1 MVSFPFV
8 FSVDS
13 VAIKLVIIKLIK
25 KAALSGDEKAM
36 NGKAI
41 SAIILVLLLACTRWL
56 AAGEAAT
63 TGGDT
68 PAFPEET
75 HLKNVRQLTF
85 GGQNA
90 EAYFSRDGTELI
102 FQSTRGELE
111 CDAIFRM
118 HSDGSEVR
126 QVSSGRGVTTCAFI
140 APDDRSIIYA
150 STHLRHEHCPAKP
163 DYSKGYVWPLYE
175 DYDIFRAGPEGE
187 DPVRLTATPGYDAEA
202 VYSPRGD
209 RIVFTSVRG
218 GDLDLY
224 LMNPDGSG
232 VEQLTFAA
240 GYDGGAFFSLDGDWI
255 VWRASRP
262 QGQDLADYQALLAEG
277 LVRPGRLELYIM
289 NLADRKP
296 VRITDNGAA
305 NFGPYWHPD
314 GKRIIFSSNMQDPQG
329 RNFDLYMIDIDTR
342 EIERITYY
350 DGFDGFPMFSHDG
363 KQLVFASNR
372 FGKVAGETNVFIA
385 DWQ

>member
-1 MVSFPFV
+1 MT
-8 FSVDS
+8 
-13 VAIKLVIIKLIK
+13 
-25 KAALSGDEKAM
+25 
-36 NGKAI
+36 GKTVPLT
-41 SAIILVLLLACTRWL
+41 LVLLLSFAGWPV
-56 AAGEAAT
+56 AAESPATMAGAAPVPGER
-63 TGGDT
+63 
-68 PAFPEET
+68 
-75 HLKNVRQLTF
+75 HLKNLRQLTF

-90 EAYFSRDGTELI
+90 EAYFSRDGRELV
-102 FQSTRGELE
+102 FQSTRDALE

-118 HSDGSEVR
+118 NSDGSNVR
-126 QVSSGRGVTTCAFI
+126 QISSGKGVTTCAFI
-140 APDDRSIIYA
+140 APDNGSVIYA
-150 STHLRHEHCPAKP
+150 STHLRHERCPPKP
-163 DYSKGYVWPLYE
+163 DYSHGYVWPLYE
-175 DYDIFRAGPEGE
+175 DYDIFRAGPAGE
-187 DPVRLTATPGYDAEA
+187 DPQRLTETPGYDAEG
-202 VYSPRGD
+202 VFSPQGD
-209 RIVFTSVRG
+209 RIVFTSLRN

-232 VEQLTFAA
+232 VEQLTFAT

-262 QGQDLADYQALLAEG
+262 QGQELADYRALLAEG
-277 LVRPGRLELYIM
+277 LIRPGRLELYIM
-289 NLADRKP
+289 NLGERKP

-314 GKRIIFSSNMQDPQG
+314 GKHIIFSSNMQDPQG
-329 RNFDLYMIDIDTR
+329 RNFDLYLIDIETR
-342 EIERITYY
+342 ETERITHY

>member
-1 MVSFPFV
+1 MFF
-8 FSVDS
+8 
-13 VAIKLVIIKLIK
+13 
-25 KAALSGDEKAM
+25 LSGFFRGFRGHAILRRLVEKTGVRLKRGGLIM
-36 NGKAI
+36 IGKLS
-41 SAIILVLLLACTRWL
+41 SAILIILLMSCSRWL
-56 AAGEAAT
+56 VAAEAAT
-63 TGGDT
+63 SPGDA
-68 PAFPEET
+68 PAFPQET
-75 HLKNVRQLTF
+75 HLKNIRQLTF

-102 FQSTRGELE
+102 FQSTRGDME

-118 HSDGSEVR
+118 NTDGSNVR
-126 QVSSGRGVTTCAFI
+126 QLSSGKGVTTCAFI
-140 APDDRSIIYA
+140 APDNGSIIYA
-150 STHLRHEHCPAKP
+150 STHLRQERCPPKP
-163 DYSKGYVWPLYE
+163 DHSQGYVWPLYE
-175 DYDIFRAGPEGE
+175 DYDIFSAGPAGE
-187 DPVRLTATPGYDAEA
+187 DPVRLTDTAGYDAEA

-209 RIVFTSVRG
+209 RIVFTSVRN

-240 GYDGGAFFSLDGDWI
+240 GYDGGAFFSLDGEWI

-262 QGQDLADYQALLAEG
+262 QGEALAEYRALLDKG
-277 LVRPGRLELYIM
+277 QVRPGRLELYIM
-289 NLADRKP
+289 NLKERKP
-296 VRITDNGAA
+296 LRITANGAA

-314 GKRIIFSSNMQDPQG
+314 GRHIIFSSNMHDPQG
-329 RNFDLYMIDIDTR
+329 RNFDLYLIDIETR
-342 EIERITYY
+342 DIERITYY

-372 FGKVAGETNVFIA
+372 FGKETGETNVFIA